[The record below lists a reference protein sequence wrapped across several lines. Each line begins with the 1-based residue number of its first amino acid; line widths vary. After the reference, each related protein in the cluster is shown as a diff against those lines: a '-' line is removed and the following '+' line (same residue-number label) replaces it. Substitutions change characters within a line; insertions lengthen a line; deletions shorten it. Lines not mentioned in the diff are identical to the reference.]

1 MPANDCRRA
10 QNRRKNFPLFK
21 LSCASKTIDP
31 SFLQFCAKNLAS
43 RAESPP
49 TGGGEEAQRRVRAG
63 VPGGFSADGG
73 LALSG
78 GAAARH
84 RGTADL
90 RIGLARRSCVTG
102 GYSGESCA
110 PGLRDEVVA
119 ALHGGR
125 TAGGALPP
133 TERTTDIYY
142 YMERK
147 VFCASALSAQKRH
160 ATFDLFRAGRS
171 ALCALVE
178 WCAPHSKRGRSAKR
192 GTPCVPRTHGVLF
205 SAARQAV
212 KKFHAAVGT
221 NCTARRSVERIL
233 RGSL

>member
-10 QNRRKNFPLFK
+10 QNRRKNFHLFK

-63 VPGGFSADGG
+63 AAGVLSAGGG

-90 RIGLARRSCVTG
+90 RTRLARRSCVTG
-102 GYSGESCA
+102 GIAARVAHPACA
-110 PGLRDEVVA
+110 TRLWRLCTGDARRGVCAAPDRKDYGYILLYGKEGFLRI
-119 ALHGGR
+119 
-125 TAGGALPP
+125 GAL
-133 TERTTDIYY
+133 
-142 YMERK
+142 
-147 VFCASALSAQKRH
+147 
-160 ATFDLFRAGRS
+160 RAEETRD
-171 ALCALVE
+171 
-178 WCAPHSKRGRSAKR
+178 
-192 GTPCVPRTHGVLF
+192 F
-205 SAARQAV
+205 
-212 KKFHAAVGT
+212 
-221 NCTARRSVERIL
+221 
-233 RGSL
+233 